1 MALTMRE
8 KQAVTKETAKR
19 YRKATKKERGQIL
32 DEFVTLT
39 GYNRSYASY
48 VLRYFGKRA
57 NIPGTNVA
65 VVFGKAKRR
74 QRPKYYDEKV
84 QSALEFIWHLL
95 DQLCGKRLAPYLKEI
110 IPVLERFSEID
121 LDEET
126 RGKLFKISAA
136 TIDRML
142 GPVKKK
148 ERLKPKSYTK
158 PGSLLK
164 SQIPI
169 RTFADWDEAKPG
181 FLEIDLVAH
190 DGGDASGEFCQTLDA
205 TDIATCWTETV
216 AVRNKA
222 QKWVF
227 EAIEQMKGRFPFP
240 LLGID
245 SDNGG
250 EFINNNLRRY
260 CKRNKIT
267 FTRSRPYRKNDNCY
281 VEQKNYSVVR
291 KTVGYM
297 RHDTEEELLLL
308 NELYTILRL
317 YINFFQPTMKLT
329 EKTRTGP
336 KVTKKYDKA
345 KTPYQRVLEAT
356 LVSQSN
362 KNRLKK
368 RIR

>member
-19 YRKATKKERGQIL
+19 YRRATKKERGQIL

-48 VLRYFGKRA
+48 VLRCFDKRIS
-57 NIPGTNVA
+57 IPGTNIA
-65 VVFGKAKRR
+65 VVFGKTKRR

-95 DQLCGKRLAPYLKEI
+95 DQPCGKRLAPYLKEI
-110 IPVLERFSEID
+110 IPVLERFSEIC

-126 RGKLFKISAA
+126 RDKLFKISAP

-169 RTFADWDEAKPG
+169 RTFSDWNEAKPG

-222 QKWVF
+222 
-227 EAIEQMKGRFPFP
+227 EE
-240 LLGID
+240 
-245 SDNGG
+245 
-250 EFINNNLRRY
+250 
-260 CKRNKIT
+260 
-267 FTRSRPYRKNDNCY
+267 
-281 VEQKNYSVVR
+281 
-291 KTVGYM
+291 VG
-297 RHDTEEELLLL
+297 L
-308 NELYTILRL
+308 
-317 YINFFQPTMKLT
+317 
-329 EKTRTGP
+329 
-336 KVTKKYDKA
+336 
-345 KTPYQRVLEAT
+345 
-356 LVSQSN
+356 
-362 KNRLKK
+362 
-368 RIR
+368 